1 MIDLDLLIIESETLL
16 LPLFDKL
23 RKQNIPLGISEF
35 LLAIKM
41 IKARIG
47 LEDIERVKR
56 FLCLLWAKSSEDQ
69 IIFNNGFEDLVR
81 PELEKR
87 FEQANKQLLTDEEEN
102 KDKTD
107 LPADLLKKTETETS
121 NFPQLSSQNQ
131 ELSELKKEEENNI
144 ITSRPSSDSFSKE
157 FSEEEPIKLHFR
169 QRYHLL
175 PRLPITRREMTE
187 VWRNLRVLKREGVP
201 EDLDVEATV
210 NQICKVGFFLRP
222 VLQPRRQNQVK
233 LVLLIDRQGSMT
245 PFNLLIEALQESI
258 EKGGLLNKTSVYY
271 FQNCPRG
278 YLFTQPNLSKPY
290 PLEEILS
297 QEAYNNSVVIISDA
311 GAARRTYDSERL
323 RQTKLFI
330 RQLCRYTYRY
340 GWLNPVPKPQW
351 KITTAEDIARFIP
364 MYPLNRE
371 GLNDLVKILLGHPF
385 PSGVGLNDEHP

>member
-1 MIDLDLLIIESETLL
+1 MSD
-16 LPLFDKL
+16 PL
-23 RKQNIPLGISEF
+23 
-35 LLAIKM
+35 
-41 IKARIG
+41 
-47 LEDIERVKR
+47 
-56 FLCLLWAKSSEDQ
+56 
-69 IIFNNGFEDLVR
+69 
-81 PELEKR
+81 
-87 FEQANKQLLTDEEEN
+87 
-102 KDKTD
+102 
-107 LPADLLKKTETETS
+107 
-121 NFPQLSSQNQ
+121 
-131 ELSELKKEEENNI
+131 
-144 ITSRPSSDSFSKE
+144 
-157 FSEEEPIKLHFR
+157 SEEEPIKLHFR
-169 QRYHLL
+169 QRYNLI

-233 LVLLIDRQGSMT
+233 SVLLIDRQGSMT

-258 EKGGLLNKTSVYY
+258 EKGALSNKTSVYY

-330 RQLCRYTYRY
+330 GQLCRYTYRY

-385 PSGVGLNDEHP
+385 PSEVG

>member
-56 FLCLLWAKSSEDQ
+56 FLCLLWVKSSEDQ
-69 IIFNNGFEDLVR
+69 IIFNNEFEDLVR

-102 KDKTD
+102 KDKTNF
-107 LPADLLKKTETETS
+107 PADLPKETETKLS
-121 NFPQLSSQNQ
+121 SFPQLSSQNK
-131 ELSELKKEEENNI
+131 ELSEPKKEEENNLI
-144 ITSRPSSDSFSKE
+144 SPRPSSDS

-169 QRYHLL
+169 QRYHLI

-187 VWRNLRVLKREGVP
+187 IWRNLRVLKREGVP
-201 EDLDVEATV
+201 NDLDVEGTV

-258 EKGGLLNKTSVYY
+258 EKGALLNKTSVYY

-290 PLEEILS
+290 PSEEILS

-351 KITTAEDIARFIP
+351 WTTTAEDIAEFIP